1 MQLQSQLCYSLPNAL
16 SAQLNQNQSQ
26 SQEIIQPHDGQND
39 NLQNIYQMHQP
50 QRQQQQIIYQA
61 RLGNNSNEVPTI
73 SSTNSSQNSQPL
85 PQPNALIN
93 PALIQ
98 PHSSQHNHSHTQQ
111 FIIPQSY
118 QFHTT
123 QQQAKNDQQ
132 LTHRIHHRHVFPQVN
147 SVPHSSACNTNNSHI
162 LTKYTAVTPTA
173 HTKNGSTQIHPPS
186 NIYSSSYTGN
196 VLLPMSLPT
205 YNQSEKQQLQYTTSS
220 IDNQQTAVSTYG
232 SQQVH
237 FNIPTENES
246 MLRSQITHAHANQ
259 ALQPVRNRSM
269 AAKMPRFPYL
279 LYQILM
285 DADVDDA
292 NGSFSDIVSWLP
304 HGRAFIIKD
313 ISKFE
318 TVVMPKY
325 FSNSKWT
332 SFRR

>member
-1 MQLQSQLCYSLPNAL
+1 
-16 SAQLNQNQSQ
+16 
-26 SQEIIQPHDGQND
+26 
-39 NLQNIYQMHQP
+39 
-50 QRQQQQIIYQA
+50 
-61 RLGNNSNEVPTI
+61 
-73 SSTNSSQNSQPL
+73 
-85 PQPNALIN
+85 
-93 PALIQ
+93 
-98 PHSSQHNHSHTQQ
+98 
-111 FIIPQSY
+111 
-118 QFHTT
+118 
-123 QQQAKNDQQ
+123 
-132 LTHRIHHRHVFPQVN
+132 
-147 SVPHSSACNTNNSHI
+147 
-162 LTKYTAVTPTA
+162 
-173 HTKNGSTQIHPPS
+173 
-186 NIYSSSYTGN
+186 
-196 VLLPMSLPT
+196 MSLPT

-220 IDNQQTAVSTYG
+220 IDNQHTDVSTYG

-269 AAKMPRFPYL
+269 AAKMPRFPNL
-279 LYQILM
+279 LYQILRNA
-285 DADVDDA
+285 DADDA